1 MIHGRMPSELGFDG
15 GEVSLK
21 ALREDGAENHDAEA
35 RGVKQPAMVVG
46 EDSPQG
52 DHCSDHHRAVVR
64 VLCKGADPSII
75 AQSGNPKSQDR
86 KYGNQPR
93 KQSGERFE
101 PIRNVRHIRGI
112 PSRRSIDGRDHRWTR
127 PPTDGVAT
135 SAADASLH
143 HGQFQQRCRAFFA
156 PPQSIAV
163 CRGMMKTPEQK
174 IKIEAA
180 AGRWTTAGS
189 IHKG

>member
-1 MIHGRMPSELGFDG
+1 MQRGDGTSERARIPFEIGDGAHIQIDVVAPRLRDDGSCQVVFRETVGEKPKIGCPINNDTRLVTAKTRAFTTCQNVCPKRWSVIHGRMPSELGFDG

-75 AQSGNPKSQDR
+75 A
-86 KYGNQPR
+86 
-93 KQSGERFE
+93 
-101 PIRNVRHIRGI
+101 
-112 PSRRSIDGRDHRWTR
+112 
-127 PPTDGVAT
+127 
-135 SAADASLH
+135 
-143 HGQFQQRCRAFFA
+143 
-156 PPQSIAV
+156 
-163 CRGMMKTPEQK
+163 
-174 IKIEAA
+174 
-180 AGRWTTAGS
+180 
-189 IHKG
+189 